1 MRNYVLNDIEY
12 DNIPLKVIE
21 SSELQECDRE
31 KLQKSIE
38 KNRELINRMRKNE
51 KYKELISAL

>member
-1 MRNYVLNDIEY
+1 MKNYVLNDIEY

-21 SSELQECDRE
+21 FSELQECDRE
-31 KLQKSIE
+31 ELQRSIE
-38 KNRELINRMRKNE
+38 KNRELINRMRNNE